1 VLPARLRL
9 FLAVAA
15 LWVGLF
21 GFGLALDGRV
31 DGPWVLSAPTLLR
44 LGALGLPLEDGWAGL
59 RAGSTLLLH
68 SDALHLA
75 SNLAAWALILLS
87 YPRSITPRRLLGVF
101 VVGGLLAAL
110 GSIAAYSQVGG
121 VSVGPSGA
129 LCACLS
135 FALAQPARR
144 AAKLLWL
151 LLALAFLVGGQL
163 ANADQGAHVVGL
175 LGGSL
180 LGFWGRSR
188 QAVRSPQPAPDEPP
202 SLGGPPSAGRPSERS
217 LGLAAGESPL

>member
-1 VLPARLRL
+1 MLPARLRL

-31 DGPWVLSAPTLLR
+31 DGPWVLTAPTLLR

-59 RAGSTLLLH
+59 RAGSTLFLH
-68 SDALHLA
+68 SDALHLT

-87 YPRSITPRRLLGVF
+87 YPRQIAPRRLIGVF
-101 VVGGLLAAL
+101 VVWGLIAAL
-110 GSIAAYSQVGG
+110 GSIVAYSQVGG

-135 FALAQPARR
+135 FALIQPARR
-144 AAKLLWL
+144 AGKLLWL

-163 ANADQGAHVVGL
+163 ASGDQGAHVAGL
-175 LGGSL
+175 LGGGL
-180 LGFWGRSR
+180 LGFWGRPR
-188 QAVRSPQPAPDEPP
+188 PARSPQPKPGEPP
-202 SLGGPPSAGRPSERS
+202 SLGGPPSADRPSERS

>member
-1 VLPARLRL
+1 MLPARLRL

-21 GFGLALDGRV
+21 GFGLALDERV
-31 DGPWVLSAPTLLR
+31 DGPWVLTAPTLLR
-44 LGALGLPLEDGWAGL
+44 LGALGLPLEDGWAAL

-87 YPRSITPRRLLGVF
+87 YPRSIAPRRLIGVF

-135 FALAQPARR
+135 FALVQPARR

-151 LLALAFLVGGQL
+151 LLALAFFVGGQL
-163 ANADQGAHVVGL
+163 ASGDQGAHVAGL
-175 LGGSL
+175 LGGGL
-180 LGFWGRSR
+180 LGFWGRPR
-188 QAVRSPQPAPDEPP
+188 PATRHPQPAPDKPP
-202 SLGGPPSAGRPSERS
+202 SLGGPPGAGRPSERS